1 MDVENLVKG
10 DIVRNRFAGDG
21 NPYCFLLYLGKSTIR
36 QGRYSHK
43 GYDCIAYDG
52 RKVQLFREDDPL
64 IKVGHMD
71 EYDTF
76 VAALRRLKDGHKP
89 IDC

>member
-1 MDVENLVKG
+1 MMDNLVKG

-21 NPYCFLLYLGKSTIR
+21 NPRCFMVYLGKSTIR

-43 GYDCIAYDG
+43 GYICLDYDG
-52 RKVQLFREDDPL
+52 EKVQLFRENDPL

-71 EYDTF
+71 EYDAF
-76 VAALRRLKDGHKP
+76 VEALWRLKDGLRQA
-89 IDC
+89 D

>member
-1 MDVENLVKG
+1 MMDIVKG
-10 DIVRNRFAGDG
+10 DIVRNRFVGDS
-21 NPYCFLLYLGKSTIR
+21 NPQRFLLYLGKSTIR

-52 RKVQLFREDDPL
+52 RKVQLFREGDPL

-76 VAALRRLKDGHKP
+76 VAALRRLKDGH
-89 IDC
+89 